1 MLRIQGRKVLM
12 LSHSENSNYQIWK
25 SRKDLQKTKE
35 EDRKKL
41 SKEIALEG
49 KVYNSGSLSD

>member
-12 LSHSENSNYQIWK
+12 LSHSENSNYEIWK